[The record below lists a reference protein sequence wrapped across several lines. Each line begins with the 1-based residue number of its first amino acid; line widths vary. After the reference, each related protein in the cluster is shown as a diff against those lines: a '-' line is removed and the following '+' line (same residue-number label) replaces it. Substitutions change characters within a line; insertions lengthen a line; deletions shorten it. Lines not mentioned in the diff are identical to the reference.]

1 MEKLGGF
8 WSGEYTINNGTED
21 NPDIKYFA
29 FKVKINEQDESF
41 EGSFIDQTIISENSE
56 INGFIEDDFISFIR
70 HAQQNNE
77 LRDFLDI
84 DIEDVNR
91 PLEFI
96 FNGNWNSED
105 KLFVGV
111 WELQVQEENDGFQ
124 EDVLED
130 YRTGSWYLR
139 RI

>member
-8 WSGEYTINNGTED
+8 WSGEYSINNGTED

-41 EGSFIDQTIISENSE
+41 KGSFIDQTIKSENSQ

-70 HAQQNNE
+70 LAQQNNE
-77 LRDFLDI
+77 LLDFLDI

-96 FNGNWNSED
+96 FNGNWNSEAE
-105 KLFVGV
+105 LFEGV
-111 WELQVQEENDGFQ
+111 WEIQRGEEDDGFQ
-124 EDVLED
+124 EDVMVE
-130 YRTGSWYLR
+130 YRTGAWYLT